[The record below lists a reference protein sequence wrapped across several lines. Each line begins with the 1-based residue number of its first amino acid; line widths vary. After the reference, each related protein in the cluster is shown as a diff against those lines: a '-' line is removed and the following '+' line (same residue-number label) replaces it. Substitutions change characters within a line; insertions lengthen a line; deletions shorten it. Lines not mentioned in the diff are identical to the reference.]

1 MNQIQMRPP
10 AAPASQATQIEKGR
24 AEAEVMAS
32 VMVAK
37 QCPRD
42 EADAERR
49 MFRACGRLSLAEK
62 AFYSYPRGGGDTVSG
77 PSIHLATELALIWGN
92 LHHGVMELSRDEV
105 TARSEVL
112 AFAWDLESNSRRSGV
127 FISPHRRDTKN
138 GSKALVDM
146 RDVYENNQNNGA
158 RRMREAIFAVMPGWF
173 VDGAIAACN
182 ATLKQGNG
190 KPLDVRIQDA
200 VNAFESMKIT
210 VDQLETKLGC
220 VRRRWAEMDVVELG
234 KLFRSLD
241 SGQLKRDDAFPPP
254 RTTVEEAARTAS
266 AAGPSEGAGAG
277 EPNAE
282 ADGVPVTIWDRIAKA
297 GAARGWDQARWEAEF
312 SDWSGGE
319 LIGSVDDQQLESFV
333 AHMTAGAA

>member
-1 MNQIQMRPP
+1 MSQVQMRPA

-49 MFRACGRLSLAEK
+49 MHRACSRLSLAEN
-62 AFYSYPRGGGDTVSG
+62 AFYSFPRGGGETVSG
-77 PSIHLATELALIWGN
+77 PSIRLATELALIWGN

-173 VDGAIAACN
+173 IDEAIAACN

-200 VNAFESMKIT
+200 VNAFAGMQIT
-210 VDQLETKLGC
+210 EDQLETKLGC

-241 SGQLKRDDAFPPP
+241 SGQLKRDDAFPPA
-254 RTTVEEAARTAS
+254 RTKVEEVAKGTPAVTPSGGAAPEVPKADPT
-266 AAGPSEGAGAG
+266 
-277 EPNAE
+277 E
-282 ADGVPVTIWDRIAKA
+282 APVTIWDRIEAA
-297 GAARGWDQARWEAEF
+297 GAVRGWDQTRRESEF
-312 SDWSGGE
+312 ADWSGGE
-319 LIGSVDDQQLESFV
+319 LMGSVSDQQLEQFITHMSAGV
-333 AHMTAGAA
+333 A